1 MFREL
6 VRKNKEISKLV
17 KIEIINAP
25 VNNRIKIKRR
35 QELSG
40 REASAKYRP

>member
-25 VNNRIKIKRR
+25 VNNRIKKNCD
-35 QELSG
+35 
-40 REASAKYRP
+40 KN